1 MFGSVTHPRKR
12 AFLHAYAITGS
23 VKVAAAEAGVK
34 RETHYAWKTGD
45 LDYAE
50 AFVHA
55 TAMAADALIDEAKRR
70 AQFGVK
76 DFILYQGRIVMR
88 EVVDDDGVV
97 TRVPLMK
104 RKYSDTLLQFLIE
117 NLAPGFTPK
126 REIAHSTPEPLKVEV
141 ASRIDLSHLSDEELA
156 LLDRIG
162 SKLAT
167 PSGGGGDSA
176 AEDPEGG
183 PEN

>member
-70 AQFGVK
+70 AQFGTKEPV
-76 DFILYQGRIVMR
+76 LYQGRVVM
-88 EVVDDDGVV
+88 VLGKDGV
-97 TRVPLMK
+97 TPEPLMK
-104 RKYSDTLLQFLIE
+104 RKYADGLLQFLIE

-162 SKLAT
+162 SKLAA